1 MKNIAGVSLITGIAA
16 LKDGMMSM
24 ISMMDTVILLL
35 MVVSVVLAVVIIY
48 NLGILS
54 FSEKQYQFATMKVLG
69 FRSRQIRKIYVMQN
83 LWVCIVAVII
93 GLPLGEYMTAL
104 IYKLAMGDN
113 YDMLVRVEPVTY
125 VVGAVGVFAV
135 AYLVNL
141 LLGRKVKTIDMVTSL
156 KANE

>member
-1 MKNIAGVSLITGIAA
+1 
-16 LKDGMMSM
+16 
-24 ISMMDTVILLL
+24 
-35 MVVSVVLAVVIIY
+35 
-48 NLGILS
+48 
-54 FSEKQYQFATMKVLG
+54 
-69 FRSRQIRKIYVMQN
+69 MQN

-113 YDMLVRVEPVTY
+113 YDMLVRVEPITY

>member
-1 MKNIAGVSLITGIAA
+1 
-16 LKDGMMSM
+16 
-24 ISMMDTVILLL
+24 
-35 MVVSVVLAVVIIY
+35 
-48 NLGILS
+48 
-54 FSEKQYQFATMKVLG
+54 
-69 FRSRQIRKIYVMQN
+69 
-83 LWVCIVAVII
+83 
-93 GLPLGEYMTAL
+93 MTAL

>member
-83 LWVCIVAVII
+83 LWVCV
-93 GLPLGEYMTAL
+93 
-104 IYKLAMGDN
+104 
-113 YDMLVRVEPVTY
+113 DMLVRVEPITY
-125 VVGAVGVFAV
+125 VVGAAGVFAV